1 MDTEEITW
9 RRIRNKITKSLTC
22 GPGSDLP
29 KGPNLFSNTRL
40 NYWRKFSW
48 KWRRI
53 WNRMPVIS
61 FIISG
66 VNSFPLWNYLH
77 LFYYLTRRCYV
88 YFLLLIPISFQ
99 LFKNKKK
106 EIEKSWYRKIPRNKN
121 IWIHCWHIQ
130 KMKRERQAS
139 NNHTKIK
146 IRNQEFVW
154 NQKIR
159 YPELPTGK

>member
-1 MDTEEITW
+1 MKSKNERERTSSMLDCKHNILHKPILLKMEKEI
-9 RRIRNKITKSLTC
+9 I
-22 GPGSDLP
+22 
-29 KGPNLFSNTRL
+29 

-146 IRNQEFVW
+146 IRNKCWSQRW
-154 NQKIR
+154 LLSSTKIKR
-159 YPELPTGK
+159 KRKR